1 MGGVGSRVF
10 LLVGAALL
18 SASIAVSA
26 HAGPPTRVERHPYTL
41 GLDAGHACEVGIGG
55 ACLTLRPSDRFV
67 TIDIKD
73 VTGMRVDALLQFTD
87 RYGAVH
93 QTGAVCGKG
102 RVRIPD
108 GAEELDVFLST
119 ATLGALG
126 CAAEQGP
133 AAAVAGEIVATF
145 EIGKSRVF
153 PRQAY
158 DVEQDCGPQA
168 PAQLAVR
175 GVTDDSE
182 VVSVDVLV
190 LLDEKATKS
199 LAQRVFAEA
208 ARSYEPLGI
217 KLRVAGYRKVQLRG
231 SDTPSL
237 ISQSKALLGG
247 TVPTG
252 IDVVYT
258 LTTKSPLTV
267 LNQPI
272 AGGQADCIGGIR
284 FPNRSF
290 VVGTLV
296 EPVPIGPLTFH
307 VYSSARVAAHEIGHL
322 LGGQHQ
328 MANCIEGIADFATD
342 DPTPCTLMS
351 EAADF
356 DSRHFGTVES
366 AVVRGH
372 AVTYAKP

>member
-1 MGGVGSRVF
+1 MGGVGSRV
-10 LLVGAALL
+10 LVLVCAAVL
-18 SASIAVSA
+18 SASIAISA
-26 HAGPPTRVERHPYTL
+26 HAGPSTRVERHPYTL
-41 GLDAGHACEVGIGG
+41 GLDAGHVCELGVGG
-55 ACLTLRPSDRFV
+55 ACLTLRPTDRAV
-67 TIDIKD
+67 TIDIRD

-102 RVRIPD
+102 RIPIPD
-108 GAEELDVFLST
+108 AAEELDVFLST

-126 CAAEQGP
+126 CAAEEGP

-145 EIGKSRVF
+145 EVGRPRAF
-153 PRQAY
+153 PKQTY

-168 PAQLAVR
+168 PAHLALR
-175 GVTDDSE
+175 GVTDE
-182 VVSVDVLV
+182 AETISVDLLV
-190 LLDEKATKS
+190 LLDEKATKTI
-199 LAQRVFAEA
+199 AQRVFAEA

-217 KLRVAGYRKVQLRG
+217 KLRVAGYRKVQLQG

-237 ISQSKALLGG
+237 ISQSKALVGG
-247 TVPTG
+247 AVPKG

-290 VVGTLV
+290 VVGAFV

-307 VYSSARVAAHEIGHL
+307 VYSSARVAAHEIGHI

-328 MANCIEGIADFATD
+328 MGNCVEGITDFATD

-356 DSRHFGTVES
+356 DSRHFGTLES
-366 AVVRGH
+366 AVVRGY
-372 AVTYAKP
+372 AVAYAKP

>member
-1 MGGVGSRVF
+1 MGGVGSRVVV
-10 LLVGAALL
+10 LVCAAVL
-18 SASIAVSA
+18 AGSIAVSA
-26 HAGPPTRVERHPYTL
+26 HAGPRTRVERHPYTL
-41 GLDAGHACEVGIGG
+41 GLDAGHVCEVRVGG
-55 ACLTLRPSDRFV
+55 ACLTLRPTDRFV
-67 TIDIKD
+67 TVDIND

-93 QTGAVCGKG
+93 QTGAVCGSA

-108 GAEELDVFLST
+108 GAERLDVFLST
-119 ATLGALG
+119 GTLGALG
-126 CAAEQGP
+126 CAADEGP

-145 EIGKSRVF
+145 EIGKARAF
-153 PRQAY
+153 PAQTY
-158 DVEQDCGPQA
+158 DVEQECGPQA
-168 PAQLAVR
+168 PAQFALR
-175 GVTDDSE
+175 GVTDDGGT
-182 VVSVDVLV
+182 VSVDLLV

-199 LAQRVFAEA
+199 VAQRIFAEA

-217 KLRVAGYRKVQLRG
+217 KLRVAAYRTVKLRG
-231 SDTPSL
+231 RDTPSL
-237 ISQSKALLGG
+237 ISQSKALVGG
-247 TVPTG
+247 AVPKG

-267 LNQPI
+267 LDQPI

-284 FPNRSF
+284 FQNRSF
-290 VVGTLV
+290 VVGAIV

-328 MANCIEGIADFATD
+328 MANCIEGTADFATD

-356 DSRHFGTVES
+356 DSRHFGTLES
-366 AVVRGH
+366 AVVRGY
-372 AVTYAKP
+372 AAAYAKP